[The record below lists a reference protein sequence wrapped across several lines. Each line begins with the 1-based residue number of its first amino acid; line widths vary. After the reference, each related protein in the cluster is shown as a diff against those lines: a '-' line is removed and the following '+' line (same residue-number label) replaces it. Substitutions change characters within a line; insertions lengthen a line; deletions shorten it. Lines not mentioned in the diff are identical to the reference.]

1 MGEAVSQKK
10 AAHAVGSFV
19 MLRSKQEQVETLLT
33 EVERHYSLQ
42 ESTNPVEILSEY
54 SPAACPAASV
64 M

>member
-1 MGEAVSQKK
+1 MGEAISQKK

-19 MLRSKQEQVETLLT
+19 MLRSKQDTLLT
-33 EVERHYSLQ
+33 EVERHYSLH
-42 ESTNPVEILSEY
+42 ESTNPVEILSAS